1 MSDPAADLMQ
11 QIDAEGMRE
20 MLHFLAEDPLPFRR
34 ANYTLPGHD
43 RSTLD
48 EADDYIQRKLG
59 ARGYAVESEGVQV
72 QAYRCDESKPKSS
85 QYSPPQPDDAWYTVH
100 NLYAKKTGGTHPDE
114 IIVVISHKDSQSW
127 VDSPGA
133 NDNAVGT
140 VANLEIARV
149 LSAYPSRRSMWFVWC
164 NEEHTPWT
172 SVTAASGARRRGDD
186 IIAVFNLDSLGRK
199 SDEDH
204 AARIMANVTL
214 YTTPEGERL
223 ADLMAE
229 VNERYQIG
237 LQQRKHQ
244 RTAPGDD
251 DGSFVKA
258 GYCAAIMNLGSY
270 PYADSQYHAEGDTPE
285 RVDVENALLTTR
297 ATLAAIVEVDRGW
310 LAGSSRRA
318 DGRPPDRPGAP

>member
-1 MSDPAADLMQ
+1 MSDPVPSLLPQLDGARL
-11 QIDAEGMRE
+11 RE
-20 MLHFLAEDPLPFRR
+20 MLHYLAADPLPYRKVNF
-34 ANYTLPGHD
+34 TLPGHD
-43 RSTLD
+43 KCTLY
-48 EADDYIQRKLG
+48 EADDYVQ
-59 ARGYAVESEGVQV
+59 ARLEAAGYEVDKEAVPV
-72 QAYRCDESKPKSS
+72 QAYRCDVTKPKSA
-85 QYSPPQPDDAWYTVH
+85 QYSLPLPEDPWYTAY
-100 NLYAKKTGGTHPDE
+100 NLYARKPGATRPEE

-140 VANLEIARV
+140 VANLELARV
-149 LSAYPSRRSMWFVWC
+149 LAGYDNQRTLWFVYC

-172 SVTAASGARRRGDD
+172 SATAARSARERGDN

-199 SDEDH
+199 SQEDH
-204 AARIMANVTL
+204 DARIMANVTL

-229 VNERYQIG
+229 VNDRYAIG

-258 GYCAAIMNLGSY
+258 GYGTAIMNLGSY
-270 PYADSQYHAEGDTPE
+270 PYADPEYHTEEDKPGRADL
-285 RVDVENALLTTR
+285 ENALLTAQ
-297 ATLAAIVEVDRGW
+297 ATLAAIVAVDRGW
-310 LAGSSRRA
+310 L
-318 DGRPPDRPGAP
+318 DGR

>member
-1 MSDPAADLMQ
+1 MGDPIPNLMQ
-11 QIDAEGMRE
+11 QLDGDRMRE
-20 MLHFLAEDPLPFRR
+20 ALYYLADSPLPYRK
-34 ANYTLPGHD
+34 ANYTLPGHEE
-43 RSTLD
+43 STLH
-48 EADDYIQRKLG
+48 EADEYIQGRLE
-59 ARGYAVESEGVQV
+59 AFGYEVQREGVSV
-72 QAYRCDESKPKSS
+72 QAYRCDTSKPKSA
-85 QYSPPQPDDAWYTVH
+85 QYSPPQPEDPWYTAY
-100 NLYAKKTGGTHPDE
+100 NLYANKTGATPPDE
-114 IIVVISHKDSQSW
+114 IIVIVSHKDSQSW

-149 LSAYPSRRSMWFVWC
+149 LAGYESRRSVRFLCC

-172 SVTAASGARRRGDD
+172 SVTAAESARERGEN
-186 IIAVFNLDSLGRK
+186 IIAVFNLDSVGRK

-229 VNERYQIG
+229 VNDRYEIG

-244 RTAPGDD
+244 RTRPGDD

-258 GYCAAIMNLGSY
+258 GYSAAIMNVGSY
-270 PYADSQYHAEGDTPE
+270 PYADPEYHAEGDTPD
-285 RVDVENALLTTR
+285 RVDLENALLTAR
-297 ATLAAIVEVDRGW
+297 ATLAAIVEVDRGR
-310 LAGSSRRA
+310 LAAEAGAA
-318 DGRPPDRPGAP
+318 DGAA

>member
-1 MSDPAADLMQ
+1 MSDRIPDLMQ
-11 QIDAEGMRE
+11 QLDVDRIRGT
-20 MLHFLAEDPLPFRR
+20 LHHLAEDPLPFRK
-34 ANYTLPGHD
+34 ANYALPGHD

-48 EADDYIQRKLG
+48 EADDFIQEMLE
-59 ARGYAVESEGVQV
+59 ASGYAVEKEGVAV
-72 QAYRCDESKPKSS
+72 QAYRCDETKPKSS
-85 QYSPPQPDDAWYTVH
+85 QYSPPQPEDPWYTAY
-100 NLYAKKTGGTHPDE
+100 NLYAKKVGETAPDE

-140 VANLEIARV
+140 ATNLEIARV
-149 LSAYPSRRSMWFVWC
+149 LAGYPNRRSLWFVYC

-172 SVTAASGARRRGDD
+172 SVTAAQNARERGDN

-204 AARIMANVTL
+204 AARITANVTL
-214 YTTPEGERL
+214 FTTPEGERL

-229 VNERYQIG
+229 VNDRYEIG

-258 GYCAAIMNLGSY
+258 GYGAAIMNVGSY
-270 PYADSQYHAEGDTPE
+270 PYADPQYHAEGDTPG
-285 RVDVENALLTTR
+285 RVDLENVLLTAR
-297 ATLAAIVEVDRGW
+297 ASLAAIVSVDRGE
-310 LAGSSRRA
+310 RA
-318 DGRPPDRPGAP
+318 ASG

>member
-1 MSDPAADLMQ
+1 MSDPIPALLQ
-11 QIDAEGMRE
+11 QLDATRLRE
-20 MLHFLAEDPLPFRR
+20 MLYHLAADPLPFRKL
-34 ANYTLPGHD
+34 NYTIPGHD
-43 RSTLD
+43 QATLY
-48 EADDYIQRKLG
+48 EADDYLQ
-59 ARGYAVESEGVQV
+59 ARLEACGYAVEKEGVPV
-72 QAYRCDESKPKSS
+72 QAFRCDTTKPKSA
-85 QYSPPQPDDAWYTVH
+85 QYSPPAPEDPWYTAY
-100 NLYAKKTGGTHPDE
+100 NLYAKKAGTTHPDE

-140 VANLEIARV
+140 AANLEIARV
-149 LSAYPSRRSMWFVWC
+149 LAGYESRRSLWFVYC

-172 SVTAASGARRRGDD
+172 SATAAGNARERGDN

-204 AARIMANVTL
+204 AARVMANVTL
-214 YTTPEGERL
+214 FTTPEGERL

-258 GYCAAIMNLGSY
+258 GYGTAIMNLGSY
-270 PYADSQYHAEGDTPE
+270 PYADPEYHTEEDKPD
-285 RVDVENALLTTR
+285 RVDLENALLT
-297 ATLAAIVEVDRGW
+297 AQASLAAIVAVDRGW
-310 LAGSSRRA
+310 LAEE
-318 DGRPPDRPGAP
+318 